1 MIRFLIYNEFQK
13 IFYRKRTYIGFI
25 LIGILIPFIVGAI
38 DNGGNMLEKSI
49 YGQLSDSFFFVGS
62 LINGYL
68 ATYIIIAVL
77 ITHMPFLSTIIAA
90 DIVSGEYS
98 KGTFRLYLSRPIS
111 RSKIL
116 LSKLVIVYLYTI
128 LLMAFFIG
136 YSLLISVVWL
146 GTGELA
152 VFHMGLLF
160 LSEDDAL
167 IRFFIA
173 FLTSTVVML
182 TVSSL
187 CFYIST
193 ISKNSV
199 TPIIITI
206 STVFVG
212 TAISIIPIELFKI
225 INPYL
230 FTGYINS
237 YLGAFHDPIPYDGI
251 LRLILVCLLWTG
263 IFLVL
268 AFNHFIKKDITD

>member
-1 MIRFLIYNEFQK
+1 MIKFLIYNEFQK

-116 LSKLVIVYLYTI
+116 LSKLIIVYLYTI

-167 IRFFIA
+167 VRFFIA

-237 YLGAFHDPIPYDGI
+237 YLSAFHDPIPYNGI
-251 LRLILVCLLWTG
+251 LRLIIICLLWTG
-263 IFLVL
+263 IFLAL

>member
-1 MIRFLIYNEFQK
+1 MIKFLVYNEFQK
-13 IFYRKRTYIGFI
+13 IINRKRTYIGFI
-25 LIGILIPFIVGAI
+25 LIGVLIPFIVGAI
-38 DNGGNMLEKSI
+38 DNGGNMLEKTI
-49 YGQLSDSFFFVGS
+49 YGQLSDSFFFIGS

-77 ITHMPFLSTIIAA
+77 ITHMPFLSTIVAA

-111 RSKIL
+111 RSKVL
-116 LSKLVIVYLYTI
+116 LSKLIIVYGYTI
-128 LLMAFFIG
+128 ILMGFFIS
-136 YSLLISVVWL
+136 YALLISIIWL

-160 LSEDDAL
+160 LAEDDAL

-187 CFYIST
+187 CFFIST

-212 TAISIIPIELFKI
+212 TAISIIPIEFFEK

-237 YLGAFHDPIPYDGI
+237 YLSAFHDPIPLNEI
-251 LRLILVCLLWTG
+251 VRLIIVCFAWTI
-263 IFLVL
+263 IFLGL
-268 AFNHFIKKDITD
+268 AFNHFIKKDIID

>member
-1 MIRFLIYNEFQK
+1 MIKFLIYNEFQK
-13 IFYRKRTYIGFI
+13 IINRKRTYIGFI

-38 DNGGNMLEKSI
+38 DNGGNMLEKTI

-77 ITHMPFLSTIIAA
+77 ITHMPFLSTIVAA

-116 LSKLVIVYLYTI
+116 LSKLIIVYGYTI
-128 LLMAFFIG
+128 ILMGFFIS
-136 YSLLISVVWL
+136 YALLISTIWL

-160 LSEDDAL
+160 LAEEDAL

-187 CFYIST
+187 CFFIST

-212 TAISIIPIELFKI
+212 TAISIIPIEFFER

-237 YLGAFHDPIPYDGI
+237 YLSAFHDPIPFDAI
-251 LRLILVCLLWTG
+251 LRLIIVCFIWTI
-263 IFLVL
+263 IFLGL

>member
-68 ATYIIIAVL
+68 ATYIILAVL

-111 RSKIL
+111 RFKIL
-116 LSKLVIVYLYTI
+116 LSKLIIVYLYTI

-167 IRFFIA
+167 IRFLIA

-237 YLGAFHDPIPYDGI
+237 YLSAFHDPIPYDGI
-251 LRLILVCLLWTG
+251 LRLILICLLWTV
-263 IFLVL
+263 IFLAL

>member
-1 MIRFLIYNEFQK
+1 MIKFLIYNEFQK
-13 IFYRKRTYIGFI
+13 IINRKRTYIGFI

-38 DNGGNMLEKSI
+38 DNGGNMLEKTI

-77 ITHMPFLSTIIAA
+77 ITHMPFLSTIVAA

-98 KGTFRLYLSRPIS
+98 KGTFRLYLSRPIP

-116 LSKLVIVYLYTI
+116 LSKLIIVYGYTI
-128 LLMAFFIG
+128 ILMGFFIS
-136 YSLLISVVWL
+136 YALLISTIWL

-160 LSEDDAL
+160 LAEEDAL

-187 CFYIST
+187 CFFIST

-212 TAISIIPIELFKI
+212 TAISIIPIEFFER

-237 YLGAFHDPIPYDGI
+237 YLSAFHDPIPIDAI
-251 LRLILVCLLWTG
+251 LRLIIVCFIWTI
-263 IFLVL
+263 IFLGL

>member
-1 MIRFLIYNEFQK
+1 MIKFLIYNEFQK
-13 IFYRKRTYIGFI
+13 IINRKRTYIGFI

-38 DNGGNMLEKSI
+38 DNGGNMLEKTI

-77 ITHMPFLSTIIAA
+77 ITHMPFLSTIVAA

-116 LSKLVIVYLYTI
+116 LSKLIIVYGYTI
-128 LLMAFFIG
+128 ILMGFFIS
-136 YSLLISVVWL
+136 YSLLISVIWL

-160 LSEDDAL
+160 LAEDDAL

-187 CFYIST
+187 CFFIST

-212 TAISIIPIELFKI
+212 TAISIIPIEFFER

-237 YLGAFHDPIPYDGI
+237 YLSAFHDPIPFDAI
-251 LRLILVCLLWTG
+251 LRLIIVCFIWTV
-263 IFLVL
+263 IFLGL

>member
-1 MIRFLIYNEFQK
+1 MIKFLVYNEFQK
-13 IFYRKRTYIGFI
+13 IINRKRTYIGFI

-38 DNGGNMLEKSI
+38 DNGGNMLEKTI

-77 ITHMPFLSTIIAA
+77 ITHMPFLSTIVAA

-111 RSKIL
+111 RSKVL
-116 LSKLVIVYLYTI
+116 LSKLIIVYGYTI
-128 LLMAFFIG
+128 ILMGFFIS
-136 YSLLISVVWL
+136 YALLISIIWL

-160 LSEDDAL
+160 LAEDDAL
-167 IRFFIA
+167 VRFFIA

-187 CFYIST
+187 CFFIST

-212 TAISIIPIELFKI
+212 TAISIIPIEFFEK

-237 YLGAFHDPIPYDGI
+237 YLSAFHDPIPFDAI
-251 LRLILVCLLWTG
+251 LRLIIVCFIWTV
-263 IFLVL
+263 IFLGL

>member
-1 MIRFLIYNEFQK
+1 MIKFLVYNEFQK
-13 IFYRKRTYIGFI
+13 IINRKRTYIGFI

-38 DNGGNMLEKSI
+38 DNGGNMLEKTI

-77 ITHMPFLSTIIAA
+77 ITHMPFLSTIVAA

-111 RSKIL
+111 RSKVL
-116 LSKLVIVYLYTI
+116 LSKLIIVYGYTI
-128 LLMAFFIG
+128 ILMGFFIS
-136 YSLLISVVWL
+136 YALLISIIWL

-160 LSEDDAL
+160 LAEDDAL
-167 IRFFIA
+167 VRFFIA

-187 CFYIST
+187 CFFIST

-212 TAISIIPIELFKI
+212 TAISIIPIEFFEK

-237 YLGAFHDPIPYDGI
+237 YLSAFHDPIPLNEI
-251 LRLILVCLLWTG
+251 VRLVIVCFVWTI
-263 IFLVL
+263 IFLGL
-268 AFNHFIKKDITD
+268 AFNHFIKKDIID

>member
-1 MIRFLIYNEFQK
+1 MIKFLIYNEFQK
-13 IFYRKRTYIGFI
+13 IINRKRTYIGFI

-38 DNGGNMLEKSI
+38 DNGGNMLEKTI
-49 YGQLSDSFFFVGS
+49 YGQLSDSFFFIGS

-77 ITHMPFLSTIIAA
+77 ITHMPFLSTIVAA

-116 LSKLVIVYLYTI
+116 LSKLIIVYGYTI
-128 LLMAFFIG
+128 ILMGFFIS
-136 YSLLISVVWL
+136 YALLISTIWL

-160 LSEDDAL
+160 LAEDDAL

-187 CFYIST
+187 CFFIST

-212 TAISIIPIELFKI
+212 TAISIIPIEFFER

-237 YLGAFHDPIPYDGI
+237 YLSAFHDPIPFDAI
-251 LRLILVCLLWTG
+251 LRLIIVCFIWTI
-263 IFLVL
+263 IFLGL
-268 AFNHFIKKDITD
+268 AYNHFIKKDITD

>member
-98 KGTFRLYLSRPIS
+98 KGTFRLYLSRPIPRS
-111 RSKIL
+111 RIL
-116 LSKLVIVYLYTI
+116 LSKLIIVYLYTI

-167 IRFFIA
+167 IRFLIA

-237 YLGAFHDPIPYDGI
+237 YLSAFHDPIPYDGI
-251 LRLILVCLLWTG
+251 LRLILICLLWTG
-263 IFLVL
+263 IFLAL

>member
-1 MIRFLIYNEFQK
+1 MIKFLIYNEFQK
-13 IFYRKRTYIGFI
+13 IINRKRTYIGFI
-25 LIGILIPFIVGAI
+25 LIGVLIPFIVGAI
-38 DNGGNMLEKSI
+38 DNGGNMLEKTI

-77 ITHMPFLSTIIAA
+77 ITHMPFLSTIVAA

-116 LSKLVIVYLYTI
+116 LSKLIIVYGYTI
-128 LLMAFFIG
+128 ILMGFFIS
-136 YSLLISVVWL
+136 YALLISTIWL

-160 LSEDDAL
+160 LAEDDAL

-212 TAISIIPIELFKI
+212 TAISIIPIEFFER

-237 YLGAFHDPIPYDGI
+237 YLSAFHDPIPIDAI
-251 LRLILVCLLWTG
+251 LRLIIVCFIWTI
-263 IFLVL
+263 IFLGQ

>member
-1 MIRFLIYNEFQK
+1 MIKFLIYNEFQK
-13 IFYRKRTYIGFI
+13 IINRKRTYIGFI
-25 LIGILIPFIVGAI
+25 LIGVLIPFIVGAI
-38 DNGGNMLEKSI
+38 DNGGNMLEKTI

-77 ITHMPFLSTIIAA
+77 ITHMPFLSTIVAA

-116 LSKLVIVYLYTI
+116 LSKLIIVYIYTI
-128 LLMAFFIG
+128 ILMGFFIS
-136 YSLLISVVWL
+136 YALLISIIWL

-160 LSEDDAL
+160 LAEDDAL

-187 CFYIST
+187 CFFIST

-212 TAISIIPIELFKI
+212 TAISIIPIEFFEK

-237 YLGAFHDPIPYDGI
+237 YLSAFHDPIPLNEI
-251 LRLILVCLLWTG
+251 VRLVIVCFAWTI
-263 IFLVL
+263 IFLGL
-268 AFNHFIKKDITD
+268 AFNHFIKKDIID

>member
-1 MIRFLIYNEFQK
+1 MIKFLIYNEFQK
-13 IFYRKRTYIGFI
+13 IIYRKRTYIWFI

-38 DNGGNMLEKSI
+38 DNGGNMLEKTI

-77 ITHMPFLSTIIAA
+77 ITHMPFLSTIVAA

-98 KGTFRLYLSRPIS
+98 KGTFRLYLSRPIP

-116 LSKLVIVYLYTI
+116 LSKLIIVYGYTI
-128 LLMAFFIG
+128 ILMGFFIS
-136 YSLLISVVWL
+136 YALLISIIWL

-187 CFYIST
+187 CFFIST

-212 TAISIIPIELFKI
+212 TAISIIPIEFFEIL
-225 INPYL
+225 NPYL

-237 YLGAFHDPIPYDGI
+237 YLSAFHDPIPFDTI
-251 LRLILVCLLWTG
+251 IRLIAVCFIWTV
-263 IFLVL
+263 IFLGL
-268 AFNHFIKKDITD
+268 AFNHFIKKDITN

>member
-98 KGTFRLYLSRPIS
+98 KGTFRLYLSRPIP

-116 LSKLVIVYLYTI
+116 LSKLIIVYLYTI

-160 LSEDDAL
+160 LSEDEAL

-182 TVSSL
+182 TISSL

-237 YLGAFHDPIPYDGI
+237 YLSAFHDPIPYDGI
-251 LRLILVCLLWTG
+251 LRLILICLLWTG
-263 IFLVL
+263 IFLAL

>member
-1 MIRFLIYNEFQK
+1 MIKFLIYNEFQK
-13 IFYRKRTYIGFI
+13 IIYRKRTYIGFI

-38 DNGGNMLEKSI
+38 DNGGNMLEKTI

-77 ITHMPFLSTIIAA
+77 ITHMPFLSTIVAA

-98 KGTFRLYLSRPIS
+98 KGTFRLYLSRPIP

-116 LSKLVIVYLYTI
+116 LSKLIIVYGYTI
-128 LLMAFFIG
+128 ILMGFFIS
-136 YSLLISVVWL
+136 YALLISIIWL

-160 LSEDDAL
+160 LAEDDAL
-167 IRFFIA
+167 VRFFIA

-187 CFYIST
+187 CFFIST

-212 TAISIIPIELFKI
+212 TAISIIPIEFFEK

-237 YLGAFHDPIPYDGI
+237 YLSAFHDPIPFDAI
-251 LRLILVCLLWTG
+251 LRLIIVCFIWTVT
-263 IFLVL
+263 FLGL

>member
-1 MIRFLIYNEFQK
+1 MIKFLIYNEFQK

-98 KGTFRLYLSRPIS
+98 KGTFRLYLSRPIPRS
-111 RSKIL
+111 RIL
-116 LSKLVIVYLYTI
+116 LSKLIIVYLYTI

-237 YLGAFHDPIPYDGI
+237 YLSAFHDPIPWSHMGSLLITCTAWSI
-251 LRLILVCLLWTG
+251 LF
-263 IFLVL
+263 IFLAL
-268 AFNHFIKKDITD
+268 FFFNKKDITD

>member
-1 MIRFLIYNEFQK
+1 
-13 IFYRKRTYIGFI
+13 
-25 LIGILIPFIVGAI
+25 
-38 DNGGNMLEKSI
+38 
-49 YGQLSDSFFFVGS
+49 
-62 LINGYL
+62 
-68 ATYIIIAVL
+68 
-77 ITHMPFLSTIIAA
+77 MPFLSTIIAA

-98 KGTFRLYLSRPIS
+98 KGTFRLYLSRPVS
-111 RSKIL
+111 RLKIL
-116 LSKLVIVYLYTI
+116 LSKLIIVYLYTI
-128 LLMAFFIG
+128 LLMGFFIG
-136 YSLLISVVWL
+136 YSLLISVAWL

-152 VFHMGLLF
+152 VFHKGLLF

-212 TAISIIPIELFKI
+212 TAISIIPIEFFQT

-237 YLGAFHDPIPYDGI
+237 YLSAFHDPIPYSAI
-251 LRLILVCLLWTG
+251 FRLMTVCFIWTV
-263 IFLVL
+263 IFLGL

>member
-1 MIRFLIYNEFQK
+1 MIKFLVYNEFQK
-13 IFYRKRTYIGFI
+13 IINRKRTYIGFI
-25 LIGILIPFIVGAI
+25 LIGVLIPFIVGAI
-38 DNGGNMLEKSI
+38 DNGGNMLEKTI

-77 ITHMPFLSTIIAA
+77 ITHMPFLSTIVAA

-111 RSKIL
+111 RSKVL
-116 LSKLVIVYLYTI
+116 LSKLIIVYGYTI
-128 LLMAFFIG
+128 ILMGFFIS
-136 YSLLISVVWL
+136 YALLISIIWL

-160 LSEDDAL
+160 LAEDDAL

-187 CFYIST
+187 CFFIST

-212 TAISIIPIELFKI
+212 TAISIIPIEFFEK

-237 YLGAFHDPIPYDGI
+237 YLSAFHDPIPLNEI
-251 LRLILVCLLWTG
+251 VRLVIVCFAWTI
-263 IFLVL
+263 IFLGL
-268 AFNHFIKKDITD
+268 AFNHFIKKDIID

>member
-1 MIRFLIYNEFQK
+1 MIKFLIYNEFQK

-116 LSKLVIVYLYTI
+116 LSKLIIVYLYTI

-167 IRFFIA
+167 IRFLIA

-237 YLGAFHDPIPYDGI
+237 YLSAFHDPIPYDGI
-251 LRLILVCLLWTG
+251 LRLVLICLLWTG
-263 IFLVL
+263 IFLAL

>member
-1 MIRFLIYNEFQK
+1 MIKFLIYNEFQK
-13 IFYRKRTYIGFI
+13 IINRKRTYIGFI

-38 DNGGNMLEKSI
+38 DNGGNMLEKTI

-77 ITHMPFLSTIIAA
+77 ITHMPFLSTIVAA

-116 LSKLVIVYLYTI
+116 LSKLIIVYGYTI
-128 LLMAFFIG
+128 ILMGFFIS
-136 YSLLISVVWL
+136 YALLISIIWL

-160 LSEDDAL
+160 LAEDDAL

-187 CFYIST
+187 CFFIST

-212 TAISIIPIELFKI
+212 TAISIIPIEFFER

-237 YLGAFHDPIPYDGI
+237 YLSAFHDPIPFDAI
-251 LRLILVCLLWTG
+251 LRLIIVCFIWTI
-263 IFLVL
+263 IFLRL

>member
-1 MIRFLIYNEFQK
+1 MIKFLIYNEFQK

-98 KGTFRLYLSRPIS
+98 KGTFRLYLSRPIPRS
-111 RSKIL
+111 RIL
-116 LSKLVIVYLYTI
+116 LSKLIIVYLYTI

-193 ISKNSV
+193 ISKHSV

-206 STVFVG
+206 STDFVG
-212 TAISIIPIELFKI
+212 TAISIIPIEFFKI

-237 YLGAFHDPIPYDGI
+237 YLSAFPDPIPYNAI
-251 LRLILVCLLWTG
+251 LRLIIICFLWTG
-263 IFLVL
+263 FFLAL

>member
-1 MIRFLIYNEFQK
+1 MIKFLIYNEFQK
-13 IFYRKRTYIGFI
+13 IVYRKRTYIGFI

-38 DNGGNMLEKSI
+38 DNGGNMLEKTI

-77 ITHMPFLSTIIAA
+77 ITHMPFLSTIVAA

-98 KGTFRLYLSRPIS
+98 KGTFRLYLSRPIP

-116 LSKLVIVYLYTI
+116 LSKLIIVYGYTI
-128 LLMAFFIG
+128 ILMGFFIS
-136 YSLLISVVWL
+136 YALLISIIWL

-187 CFYIST
+187 CFFIST

-212 TAISIIPIELFKI
+212 TAISIIPIEFFEIL
-225 INPYL
+225 NPYL

-237 YLGAFHDPIPYDGI
+237 YLSAFHDPIPFDTI
-251 LRLILVCLLWTG
+251 IRLIAVCFIWTV
-263 IFLVL
+263 IFLGL

>member
-1 MIRFLIYNEFQK
+1 MIKFLIYNEFQK

-62 LINGYL
+62 LVNGYL

-98 KGTFRLYLSRPIS
+98 KGTFRLYLSRPIPRS
-111 RSKIL
+111 RIL
-116 LSKLVIVYLYTI
+116 LSKLIIVYLYTI

-160 LSEDDAL
+160 LSEDDVL

-173 FLTSTVVML
+173 FLTSTIVML

-212 TAISIIPIELFKI
+212 TAISIIPIEFFKI

-237 YLGAFHDPIPYDGI
+237 YLSAFHDPIPYDAI
-251 LRLILVCLLWTG
+251 LRLIITCFLWTG
-263 IFLVL
+263 IFLTL

>member
-1 MIRFLIYNEFQK
+1 MIKFLIYNEFQK
-13 IFYRKRTYIGFI
+13 IINRKRTYIGFI
-25 LIGILIPFIVGAI
+25 LIGVLIPFIVGAI
-38 DNGGNMLEKSI
+38 DNGGNMLEKTI

-77 ITHMPFLSTIIAA
+77 ITHMPFLSTIVAA

-116 LSKLVIVYLYTI
+116 LSKLIIVYAYTI
-128 LLMAFFIG
+128 ILMGFFIS
-136 YSLLISVVWL
+136 YALLISTIWL

-160 LSEDDAL
+160 LAEDDAL

-187 CFYIST
+187 CFFIST

-212 TAISIIPIELFKI
+212 TAISIIPIEFFER

-237 YLGAFHDPIPYDGI
+237 YLSAFHDPIPFDAI
-251 LRLILVCLLWTG
+251 LRLIIVCFIWTI
-263 IFLVL
+263 IFLGL

>member
-1 MIRFLIYNEFQK
+1 MIRLLIYNEFQK

-25 LIGILIPFIVGAI
+25 LIGVLIPFIVGAI
-38 DNGGNMLEKSI
+38 DNGGSMLEKSI

-98 KGTFRLYLSRPIS
+98 KGTFSLYLSRPVS

-116 LSKLVIVYLYTI
+116 LSKLIIVYLYTI
-128 LLMAFFIG
+128 LLMGFFIG
-136 YSLLISVVWL
+136 YSLLISVAWL

-160 LSEDDAL
+160 LSEDDAI

-173 FLTSTVVML
+173 FLTSTLVML

-212 TAISIIPIELFKI
+212 TAISIIPIEFFQT

-237 YLGAFHDPIPYDGI
+237 
-251 LRLILVCLLWTG
+251 
-263 IFLVL
+263 
-268 AFNHFIKKDITD
+268 

>member
-1 MIRFLIYNEFQK
+1 MIRFLIHNEFQK

-25 LIGILIPFIVGAI
+25 LIAVLIPFIVGAI
-38 DNGGNMLEKSI
+38 DNGGSMLEKSI

-98 KGTFRLYLSRPIS
+98 KGTFRLYLSRPLP

-116 LSKLVIVYLYTI
+116 LSKLIIVYLYTI
-128 LLMAFFIG
+128 LLMGFFIG
-136 YSLLISVVWL
+136 YSLLISVAWL

-152 VFHMGLLF
+152 VFHKGLLF

-212 TAISIIPIELFKI
+212 TAISIIPIEFFQT

-237 YLGAFHDPIPYDGI
+237 YLSAFHDPIPHSAI
-251 LRLILVCLLWTG
+251 FRLVTVCFIWTV
-263 IFLVL
+263 IFLGL

>member
-1 MIRFLIYNEFQK
+1 MIKFLIYNEFQK
-13 IFYRKRTYIGFI
+13 IINRKRTYIGFI

-38 DNGGNMLEKSI
+38 DNGGNMLEKTI

-77 ITHMPFLSTIIAA
+77 ITHMPFLSTIVAA

-116 LSKLVIVYLYTI
+116 LSKLIIVYVYTI
-128 LLMAFFIG
+128 ILMGFFIS
-136 YSLLISVVWL
+136 YALLISTIWL

-160 LSEDDAL
+160 LAEEDAL

-187 CFYIST
+187 CFFIST

-212 TAISIIPIELFKI
+212 TAISIIPIEFFER

-237 YLGAFHDPIPYDGI
+237 YLSAFHDPIPFDAI
-251 LRLILVCLLWTG
+251 LRLIIVCFIWTL
-263 IFLVL
+263 IFLGL

>member
-1 MIRFLIYNEFQK
+1 MIKFLIYNEFQK
-13 IFYRKRTYIGFI
+13 IIYRKRTYIGFI

-38 DNGGNMLEKSI
+38 DNGGNMLEKTI

-77 ITHMPFLSTIIAA
+77 ITHMPFLSTIVAA

-98 KGTFRLYLSRPIS
+98 KGTFRLYLSRPIP

-116 LSKLVIVYLYTI
+116 LSKLIIVYGYTI
-128 LLMAFFIG
+128 ILMGFFIS
-136 YSLLISVVWL
+136 YALLISIIWL

-187 CFYIST
+187 CFFIST

-212 TAISIIPIELFKI
+212 TAISIIPIEFFEIL
-225 INPYL
+225 NPYL

-237 YLGAFHDPIPYDGI
+237 YLSAFHDPIPFDTI
-251 LRLILVCLLWTG
+251 IRLIAVCFIWTV
-263 IFLVL
+263 IFLGL

>member
-1 MIRFLIYNEFQK
+1 M
-13 IFYRKRTYIGFI
+13 G
-25 LIGILIPFIVGAI
+25 
-38 DNGGNMLEKSI
+38 
-49 YGQLSDSFFFVGS
+49 
-62 LINGYL
+62 
-68 ATYIIIAVL
+68 
-77 ITHMPFLSTIIAA
+77 
-90 DIVSGEYS
+90 
-98 KGTFRLYLSRPIS
+98 
-111 RSKIL
+111 
-116 LSKLVIVYLYTI
+116 
-128 LLMAFFIG
+128 FFIS
-136 YSLLISVVWL
+136 YSLLISVIWL

-160 LSEDDAL
+160 LAADDAL

-187 CFYIST
+187 CFFIST

-212 TAISIIPIELFKI
+212 TAISIIPIEFFER

-237 YLGAFHDPIPYDGI
+237 YLSAFHDPIPFDAI
-251 LRLILVCLLWTG
+251 LRLIIVCFIWTV
-263 IFLVL
+263 IFLGL

>member
-1 MIRFLIYNEFQK
+1 MIKFLIYNEFQK

-98 KGTFRLYLSRPIS
+98 KGTFRLYLPRPIP

-116 LSKLVIVYLYTI
+116 LSKLIIVYLYTI
-128 LLMAFFIG
+128 LLMAFFIS

-167 IRFFIA
+167 IRFLIA

-182 TVSSL
+182 TISSL

-212 TAISIIPIELFKI
+212 TAISIIPIEFFKI

-237 YLGAFHDPIPYDGI
+237 YLSAFHDPIPYDGI
-251 LRLILVCLLWTG
+251 LRLILICLVWTG
-263 IFLVL
+263 IFLAL

>member
-111 RSKIL
+111 RFKIL
-116 LSKLVIVYLYTI
+116 LSKLIIVYLYTI

-167 IRFFIA
+167 VRFFIA

-237 YLGAFHDPIPYDGI
+237 YLSAFHDPIPYDGI
-251 LRLILVCLLWTG
+251 LRLILICLLWTG
-263 IFLVL
+263 IFLAL
-268 AFNHFIKKDITD
+268 AFNHFINKDITD